1 MSNARAGFLHQ
12 SLLWKILA
20 KSSKRRLCLL
30 ADWGVKVMV
39 MSDMMV
45 MSVMSNT
52 MVTFD
57 MMVMSDMNG
66 HDSHDTESQDGNVC
80 HDGHVWHDGHD
91 HYDHPRHHHCSF
103 PPWDLLNLPG

>member
-1 MSNARAGFLHQ
+1 MLVLVFYISHYCGRFWQ
-12 SLLWKILA
+12 
-20 KSSKRRLCLL
+20 
-30 ADWGVKVMV
+30 KVLKDV
-39 MSDMMV
+39 CVYWQIGELTDMMV

>member
-1 MSNARAGFLHQ
+1 
-12 SLLWKILA
+12 
-20 KSSKRRLCLL
+20 
-30 ADWGVKVMV
+30 
-39 MSDMMV
+39 MMV

-91 HYDHPRHHHCSF
+91 IMIILAIIIAVS
-103 PPWDLLNLPG
+103 PPGTY